1 MDTAHRACTP
11 VPKVQE
17 LLDRYRLR
25 TIALS
30 LTHDGSRASAVA
42 LSEPAETTVP
52 LLGRF
57 LYRVVPIRRRVILSN
72 LRRVFAGKVPE
83 SEIRR
88 LAQAHYAHL
97 WRLVVEFVRF
107 AWKSPAR
114 CAAWVRVENAEV
126 CIRAHAQGKGVLIL
140 TGHLGNWELAAVGG
154 IGNFSQYRG
163 QFHIVRRPLN
173 PPALD
178 RQATRRFRRAGLGVL
193 PKKGALDR
201 LLDRLAAG
209 DAVVVILDQYAGG
222 RDGVVVDFF
231 GHPTGTFRS
240 LAILALAT
248 GAPVVPLATWREPDG
263 HHILRFEEA
272 LPPIECE
279 DANEA
284 IRANT
289 RAYNATLERLI
300 LRHPEQWFWVHR
312 RWKSPDQNRS
322 AVS

>member
-1 MDTAHRACTP
+1 MWCRFGG
-11 VPKVQE
+11 
-17 LLDRYRLR
+17 
-25 TIALS
+25 ALYS
-30 LTHDGSRASAVA
+30 QICAGS
-42 LSEPAETTVP
+42 
-52 LLGRF
+52 LLGKCRSRKSGGSPRRTTRTCGDSWSSSSA
-57 LYRVVPIRRRVILSN
+57 LRGSLRLGARPGCEWKTPKSTYARTRKARDRSTKVSRRVSS
-72 LRRVFAGKVPE
+72 V
-83 SEIRR
+83 
-88 LAQAHYAHL
+88 Y
-97 WRLVVEFVRF
+97 
-107 AWKSPAR
+107 
-114 CAAWVRVENAEV
+114 
-126 CIRAHAQGKGVLIL
+126 IRAHAQGKGVLIL

-289 RAYNATLERLI
+289 RAYNATPERLI

-312 RWKSPDQNRS
+312 RWKSSDQNRS